1 MRKIGLLV
9 TLMTIILLAPG
20 ANATGSK
27 IGSSEIA
34 FAQEM
39 IPHHEQAVTMANLAS
54 KYSRN
59 NNVLAIAKMIRAE
72 QTPEITQMQSWLS
85 RAGIKLRP
93 TLTMNGMDM
102 GMNGM
107 LNPRQLAL
115 LGAARNGAFDR
126 LFLLAMIGHHKG
138 AIQMAGQIAT
148 SKFPEAIIL
157 HKNIIKVQSSEI
169 TQMKKLLA
177 AL

>member
-9 TLMTIILLAPG
+9 SLMMLTLLAPG
-20 ANATGSK
+20 ASATGSK
-27 IGSSEIA
+27 IGPSEIA
-34 FAQEM
+34 FAQGM

-54 KYSRN
+54 KYSHN
-59 NNVLAIAKMIRAE
+59 INVLAIAKSIRAE
-72 QTPEITQMQSWLS
+72 QTPEITQMQSWLT
-85 RAGIKLRP
+85 RAGIKLHP
-93 TLTMNGMDM
+93 TSTMSGMDM

-138 AIQMAGQIAT
+138 AIQMASQIAN
-148 SKFPEAIIL
+148 SKFSEAIIL
-157 HKNIIKVQSSEI
+157 HKNIIKVQTSEI
-169 TQMKKLLA
+169 SQMKKFLA

>member
-9 TLMTIILLAPG
+9 TLMTVMLLAPG

-27 IGSSEIA
+27 IGPSEIT

-54 KYSRN
+54 KYSHN
-59 NNVLAIAKMIRAE
+59 KNVLAIAKMIRAE
-72 QTPEITQMQSWLS
+72 QSPEITQMQSWLL
-85 RAGIKLRP
+85 RAGIKTHAP
-93 TLTMNGMDM
+93 STMSGMDM
-102 GMNGM
+102 GRNGM
-107 LNPRQLAL
+107 LSTRQLAV

-126 LFLLAMIGHHKG
+126 IFLLAMIGHHKG
-138 AIQMAGQIAT
+138 AIQMAGQIT
-148 SKFPEAIIL
+148 NSKFPEAIIL
-157 HKNIIKVQSSEI
+157 RKNIIKGQTSEI